1 MSSKI
6 YYFKPVQKTV
16 SFLCNRERTEID
28 KKVLSEEEIEEGEDR
43 MRIVLTIPG
52 KPFGKQRPR
61 VTKAGIAYTP
71 QETVNYENFI
81 KLLYIQQ
88 YKDLKLEGAL
98 RMIIRAFYKIP
109 KNASKKDKKLMEQ
122 NIIRPTKKPDMDNIA
137 KIIADALN
145 GLAYED
151 DKQIVEMYISKIY
164 AEDEFVEVVVEEVR
178 GGEAR

>member
-1 MSSKI
+1 MNTI
-6 YYFKPVQKTV
+6 
-16 SFLCNRERTEID
+16 I
-28 KKVLSEEEIEEGEDR
+28 
-43 MRIVLTIPG
+43 LTIPG

-71 QETVNYENFI
+71 KETVNYENFI
-81 KLLYIQQ
+81 KLLYMQKYKK
-88 YKDLKLEGAL
+88 YKDLKLEGPIKMTITAV
-98 RMIIRAFYKIP
+98 YKIP
-109 KNASKKDKKLMEQ
+109 KSASKKDKELMLR
-122 NIIRPTKKPDMDNIA
+122 NVIRPTKKPDMDNIA
-137 KIIADALN
+137 KAIADALN

>member
-1 MSSKI
+1 
-6 YYFKPVQKTV
+6 
-16 SFLCNRERTEID
+16 
-28 KKVLSEEEIEEGEDR
+28 

-52 KPFGKQRPR
+52 NPFGKQRPR
-61 VTKAGIAYTP
+61 VTKQGIAYTP
-71 QETVNYENFI
+71 KETVNYETFV
-81 KLLYIQQ
+81 KLLYMQKYNNI
-88 YKDLKLEGAL
+88 KLKGPL
-98 RMIIRAFYKIP
+98 RMVITALYKIP
-109 KNASKKDKKLMEQ
+109 KSASKKDKELMLQ
-122 NIIRPTKKPDMDNIA
+122 NAIRPTKKPDMDNIA

>member
-1 MSSKI
+1 
-6 YYFKPVQKTV
+6 
-16 SFLCNRERTEID
+16 
-28 KKVLSEEEIEEGEDR
+28 

-88 YKDLKLEGAL
+88 YKDLKLEGPL

-122 NIIRPTKKPDMDNIA
+122 NIIRPTKKPDMDNII

-145 GLAYED
+145 GLAYRD
-151 DKQIVEMYISKIY
+151 DSQIVECTIEKYFS
-164 AEDEFVEVVVEEVR
+164 DEERVEIEIEEMLV
-178 GGEAR
+178 

>member
-1 MSSKI
+1 
-6 YYFKPVQKTV
+6 
-16 SFLCNRERTEID
+16 
-28 KKVLSEEEIEEGEDR
+28 

-81 KLLYIQQ
+81 KLLYMQEYRNI
-88 YKDLKLEGAL
+88 KLEGPL

-109 KNASKKDKKLMEQ
+109 KSTNKKDKELMLQ
-122 NIIRPTKKPDMDNIA
+122 NILRPTKKPDMDNIA
-137 KIIADALN
+137 KVIADALN
-145 GLAYED
+145 GLAYD
-151 DKQIVEMYISKIY
+151 DDRQIVEMYISKIY